1 MGHSSR
7 GTGQI
12 QRLRNG
18 QKEQRD
24 EGGEGDWS
32 DVKEFRFESEKQ
44 NLNISSGQGTSG
56 GVEEQR
62 SADGI
67 LVMIRAVELWTS

>member
-24 EGGEGDWS
+24 EGGEGDCS

-44 NLNISSGQGTSG
+44 NLSIGQGTSG

-67 LVMIRAVELWTS
+67 LEMI